1 MMGHQSRQMAML
13 FVDIE
18 SLIPETH
25 LLRKIERMVSFDFI
39 YDLLAPYYPA
49 TGRPSVDP
57 VSMFKMLLIG
67 YLYGIKS
74 ERRLVEEVQLNI
86 AYRWFCGF
94 ELDDAYGK
102 WDLIEFQSGLCYNHS
117 ETICHSGYKRHR
129 KSRGNVSMTRSE
141 FDRKYTSQL
150 NPQQLA
156 AVHAVGGAVLLLAV
170 PGSGKTTV
178 LVTRLGYMLCCCG
191 ISPDAILT
199 MTYTKA
205 ATREMQK
212 RFVRLFGQD
221 CPQVPEIRT
230 INGVSSK
237 IIDFYARTHGSG
249 STFTVVENEGELAKI
264 VSDLY
269 RELSG
274 EFATQS
280 VIKELRKGIAYVK
293 NMMLGKED
301 LGELDTGFDQFPEFY
316 AQYNLALRQRRWM
329 DYDDQ
334 MIYAKTI
341 LENYPDILAHF
352 QDAFP
357 YICVDEAQDT
367 SKIQHAI
374 IQLLARK
381 TGNLFMVGDEDQS
394 IYGFRAA
401 YPDALMQF
409 EQTYPKARVL
419 LMEENYRS
427 TPEILHL
434 ANGFIRKNTDR
445 RPKTVR
451 PTRVSGANVHLIS
464 AADRTAQYAWLLD
477 MAAHCDG
484 QTAVLYRNNDSA
496 LPLIDLMER
505 QGLPFRCRQMD
516 DTFFTHRLVADL
528 LDIIAFANDRR
539 NTEAFLRI
547 YYKIGCGIT
556 KKAAEYACEAC
567 QRSGKTVLE
576 ELLTF
581 SPLSQYARDSAAGL
595 MDLLP
600 QLLEETAARGL
611 KRIWTELRYKD
622 YVEQQ
627 QLDGN
632 KFEILTLLA
641 EREADLN
648 TLVARLDCLRLLVSA
663 PPDPSSEGL
672 ILSTVH
678 SSKGLEYETVYLLD
692 VLDGILPAVTEP
704 KGPEEERRYQEERR
718 LFYVAMTRA
727 KDHLY
732 LFSCLDRSSAFI
744 RESRRELPVEKTEED
759 DLFAALREELCG
771 KAYYHGQKGRGTVRA
786 ACEGRCMIAYPGG
799 ETETLTVGQMYDRR
813 RVLRA
818 APSRTAVQGKPRI
831 AIPPAGR
838 TAPQRD
844 RSLTSEETTALM
856 AGAVRGRKVIHTA
869 FGTGTIVSCQGAVM
883 TVQFPQSG
891 EKKFVLPDAVRR
903 GLLRYDGDDSV

>member
-1 MMGHQSRQMAML
+1 
-13 FVDIE
+13 
-18 SLIPETH
+18 
-25 LLRKIERMVSFDFI
+25 
-39 YDLLAPYYPA
+39 
-49 TGRPSVDP
+49 
-57 VSMFKMLLIG
+57 
-67 YLYGIKS
+67 
-74 ERRLVEEVQLNI
+74 
-86 AYRWFCGF
+86 
-94 ELDDAYGK
+94 
-102 WDLIEFQSGLCYNHS
+102 
-117 ETICHSGYKRHR
+117 
-129 KSRGNVSMTRSE
+129 MTRSE

-156 AVHAVGGAVLLLAV
+156 AVHAVDGAVLLLAV

-205 ATREMQK
+205 ATKEMQK

-221 CPQVPEIRT
+221 CPQIPEIRT

-237 IIDFYARTHGSG
+237 IIDFYTRTHGSG
-249 STFTVVENEGELAKI
+249 SAFTVVENEGELAKI

-301 LGELDTGFDQFPEFY
+301 LGELDTGFDQFPELY
-316 AQYNLALRQRRWM
+316 AQYNLALRQRHWM

-567 QRSGKTVLE
+567 QHSGKTVLE

-648 TLVARLDCLRLLVSA
+648 TLVARLDYLRMLVSA
-663 PPDPSSEGL
+663 PPEPSSEGL

-744 RESRRELPVEKTEED
+744 RELRRELPVEKTEED
-759 DLFAALREELCG
+759 DLFAALREDLCG
-771 KAYYHGQKGRGTVRA
+771 KAYYHGQKGRGIVRA

-799 ETETLTVGQMYDRR
+799 DTETLTIGQMYDRR

-844 RSLTSEETTALM
+844 RSLTSGETTALM
-856 AGAVRGRKVIHTA
+856 AGAVRGRKVIHTT

>member
-1 MMGHQSRQMAML
+1 
-13 FVDIE
+13 
-18 SLIPETH
+18 
-25 LLRKIERMVSFDFI
+25 
-39 YDLLAPYYPA
+39 
-49 TGRPSVDP
+49 
-57 VSMFKMLLIG
+57 
-67 YLYGIKS
+67 
-74 ERRLVEEVQLNI
+74 
-86 AYRWFCGF
+86 
-94 ELDDAYGK
+94 
-102 WDLIEFQSGLCYNHS
+102 
-117 ETICHSGYKRHR
+117 
-129 KSRGNVSMTRSE
+129 MTRSE

-205 ATREMQK
+205 ATKEMQK

-221 CPQVPEIRT
+221 CPQIPEIRT

-237 IIDFYARTHGSG
+237 IIDFYTRTHGSG
-249 STFTVVENEGELAKI
+249 SAFTVVENEGELAKI

-301 LGELDTGFDQFPEFY
+301 LGELDTGFDQFPELY
-316 AQYNLALRQRRWM
+316 VQYNLALRQRRWM

-451 PTRVSGANVHLIS
+451 PTRASGANVHLIS

-484 QTAVLYRNNDSA
+484 RTAVLYRNNDSA

-528 LDIIAFANDRR
+528 LDIIAFANDRK

-648 TLVARLDCLRLLVSA
+648 TLVARLDYLRMLVSA
-663 PPDPSSEGL
+663 PPEPSSEGL

-744 RESRRELPVEKTEED
+744 RELRRELLVEKTEED

-771 KAYYHGQKGRGTVRA
+771 KAYYHRQKGRGTVRA

-844 RSLTSEETTALM
+844 RSLTSGETTALM
-856 AGAVRGRKVIHTA
+856 AGAVRGRKVIHTT

>member
-1 MMGHQSRQMAML
+1 
-13 FVDIE
+13 
-18 SLIPETH
+18 
-25 LLRKIERMVSFDFI
+25 
-39 YDLLAPYYPA
+39 
-49 TGRPSVDP
+49 
-57 VSMFKMLLIG
+57 
-67 YLYGIKS
+67 
-74 ERRLVEEVQLNI
+74 
-86 AYRWFCGF
+86 
-94 ELDDAYGK
+94 
-102 WDLIEFQSGLCYNHS
+102 
-117 ETICHSGYKRHR
+117 
-129 KSRGNVSMTRSE
+129 MTRSE

-156 AVHAVGGAVLLLAV
+156 AVHAVDGAVLLLAV

-191 ISPDAILT
+191 ISPVAILT

-205 ATREMQK
+205 ATKEMQK

-249 STFTVVENEGELAKI
+249 NAFTVVENEGELAKI

-301 LGELDTGFDQFPEFY
+301 LGELDTGFDQFPELY
-316 AQYNLALRQRRWM
+316 AQYNLALRQRHWM

-556 KKAAEYACEAC
+556 NKAAEYACEAC
-567 QRSGKTVLE
+567 QHSGKTVLE

-648 TLVARLDCLRLLVSA
+648 TLVARLDYLRMLVSA
-663 PPDPSSEGL
+663 PPEPSSEGL

-704 KGPEEERRYQEERR
+704 KGPEEKRRYQEERR

-732 LFSCLDRSSAFI
+732 LFSCLDRSSSFI
-744 RESRRELPVEKTEED
+744 RELRRELPVEKTEED
-759 DLFAALREELCG
+759 DLFAALREDLCG
-771 KAYYHGQKGRGTVRA
+771 KAYYHGQKGRGIVRA

-799 ETETLTVGQMYDRR
+799 DTETLTIGQMYDRR

-818 APSRTAVQGKPRI
+818 VPSRPAVRGKPRA
-831 AIPPAGR
+831 AIPPAGQ

-844 RSLTSEETTALM
+844 RSLTPEETTALM
-856 AGAVRGRKVIHTA
+856 AGAARGRKVIHTA
-869 FGTGTIVSCQGAVM
+869 FGMGTVVSCQGAVM

-903 GLLRYDGDDSV
+903 GLLRFDGGDPV

>member
-1 MMGHQSRQMAML
+1 
-13 FVDIE
+13 
-18 SLIPETH
+18 
-25 LLRKIERMVSFDFI
+25 
-39 YDLLAPYYPA
+39 
-49 TGRPSVDP
+49 
-57 VSMFKMLLIG
+57 
-67 YLYGIKS
+67 
-74 ERRLVEEVQLNI
+74 
-86 AYRWFCGF
+86 
-94 ELDDAYGK
+94 
-102 WDLIEFQSGLCYNHS
+102 
-117 ETICHSGYKRHR
+117 
-129 KSRGNVSMTRSE
+129 MTRSE

-156 AVHAVGGAVLLLAV
+156 AVHAVDGAVLLLAV

-237 IIDFYARTHGSG
+237 IIDFYTRTHGSG
-249 STFTVVENEGELAKI
+249 SAFTVVENEGELAKI

-301 LGELDTGFDQFPEFY
+301 LGELDTGFDQFPELY

-648 TLVARLDCLRLLVSA
+648 TLVARLDYLRMLVSA
-663 PPDPSSEGL
+663 PPEPSSEGL

-704 KGPEEERRYQEERR
+704 KGPEEQRRYQEERR

-732 LFSCLDRSSAFI
+732 LFSCLDRSSSFI
-744 RESRRELPVEKTEED
+744 RELRRELPVEKTEED

-786 ACEGRCMIAYPGG
+786 TCEGRCMIAYPGG

-813 RVLRA
+813 RVLRS
-818 APSRTAVQGKPRI
+818 APSRTTVQGKLRV
-831 AIPPAGR
+831 AIPPAGQ
-838 TAPQRD
+838 TVPQRD

-891 EKKFVLPDAVRR
+891 EKKFVLPDAMRR
-903 GLLRYDGDDSV
+903 GLLRYDSDDSV

>member
-1 MMGHQSRQMAML
+1 
-13 FVDIE
+13 
-18 SLIPETH
+18 
-25 LLRKIERMVSFDFI
+25 
-39 YDLLAPYYPA
+39 
-49 TGRPSVDP
+49 
-57 VSMFKMLLIG
+57 
-67 YLYGIKS
+67 
-74 ERRLVEEVQLNI
+74 
-86 AYRWFCGF
+86 
-94 ELDDAYGK
+94 
-102 WDLIEFQSGLCYNHS
+102 
-117 ETICHSGYKRHR
+117 
-129 KSRGNVSMTRSE
+129 MTRSE

-156 AVHAVGGAVLLLAV
+156 AVHAVDGAVLLLAV

-205 ATREMQK
+205 ATKEMQK

-221 CPQVPEIRT
+221 CPQIPEIRT

-237 IIDFYARTHGSG
+237 IIDFYTRTHGSG
-249 STFTVVENEGELAKI
+249 SAFTVVENEGELAKI

-301 LGELDTGFDQFPEFY
+301 LGELDTGFDQFPELY
-316 AQYNLALRQRRWM
+316 VQYNLALRQRRWM

-427 TPEILHL
+427 TPEILRL

-464 AADRTAQYAWLLD
+464 AADRTAQYAWLLNV
-477 MAAHCDG
+477 AAHCDG
-484 QTAVLYRNNDSA
+484 QTAILYRNNDSA

-627 QLDGN
+627 QLDTN

-648 TLVARLDCLRLLVSA
+648 TLVARLDYLRMLVSA
-663 PPDPSSEGL
+663 PPEPSSEGL

-692 VLDGILPAVTEP
+692 VLDGILPTVTEP
-704 KGPEEERRYQEERR
+704 KSPEEERRYQEERR

-744 RESRRELPVEKTEED
+744 RELRRELPVEKTEED

-771 KAYYHGQKGRGTVRA
+771 KAYYHGQKGRGTIRA
-786 ACEGRCMIAYPGG
+786 ACEGRCMIAYPGS
-799 ETETLTVGQMYDRR
+799 ETETLTIGQMYDRR

-818 APSRTAVQGKPRI
+818 APSRTAVQRKPRV
-831 AIPPAGR
+831 AIPPAGQ
-838 TAPQRD
+838 TVPQRD

-891 EKKFVLPDAVRR
+891 EKKFVLPDAMRR

>member
-1 MMGHQSRQMAML
+1 
-13 FVDIE
+13 
-18 SLIPETH
+18 
-25 LLRKIERMVSFDFI
+25 
-39 YDLLAPYYPA
+39 
-49 TGRPSVDP
+49 
-57 VSMFKMLLIG
+57 
-67 YLYGIKS
+67 
-74 ERRLVEEVQLNI
+74 
-86 AYRWFCGF
+86 
-94 ELDDAYGK
+94 
-102 WDLIEFQSGLCYNHS
+102 
-117 ETICHSGYKRHR
+117 
-129 KSRGNVSMTRSE
+129 MTRSE

-156 AVHAVGGAVLLLAV
+156 AVHAVDGAVLLLAV

-191 ISPDAILT
+191 ISPVAILT

-205 ATREMQK
+205 ATKEMQK

-249 STFTVVENEGELAKI
+249 NAFTVVENEGELAKI

-301 LGELDTGFDQFPEFY
+301 LGELDTGFDQFPELY
-316 AQYNLALRQRRWM
+316 AQYNLALRQRHWM

-648 TLVARLDCLRLLVSA
+648 TLVARLDYLRMLVSA
-663 PPDPSSEGL
+663 PPEPSSEGL

-704 KGPEEERRYQEERR
+704 KGPEEKRRYQEERR

-732 LFSCLDRSSAFI
+732 LFSCLDRSSSFI
-744 RESRRELPVEKTEED
+744 RELRRELPVEKTEED
-759 DLFAALREELCG
+759 DLFAALREDLCG
-771 KAYYHGQKGRGTVRA
+771 KAYYHGQKGRGIVRA

-799 ETETLTVGQMYDRR
+799 DTETLTIGQMYDRR

-818 APSRTAVQGKPRI
+818 VPSRPAVRGKPRA
-831 AIPPAGR
+831 AIPPAGQ

-844 RSLTSEETTALM
+844 RSLTPEETTALM
-856 AGAVRGRKVIHTA
+856 AGAARGRKVIHTA
-869 FGTGTIVSCQGAVM
+869 FGMGTVVSCQGAVM

-903 GLLRYDGDDSV
+903 GLLRFDGGDPV

>member
-1 MMGHQSRQMAML
+1 
-13 FVDIE
+13 
-18 SLIPETH
+18 
-25 LLRKIERMVSFDFI
+25 
-39 YDLLAPYYPA
+39 
-49 TGRPSVDP
+49 
-57 VSMFKMLLIG
+57 
-67 YLYGIKS
+67 
-74 ERRLVEEVQLNI
+74 
-86 AYRWFCGF
+86 
-94 ELDDAYGK
+94 
-102 WDLIEFQSGLCYNHS
+102 
-117 ETICHSGYKRHR
+117 
-129 KSRGNVSMTRSE
+129 MTRSE

-205 ATREMQK
+205 ATKEMQK

-221 CPQVPEIRT
+221 CPQIPEIRT

-237 IIDFYARTHGSG
+237 IIDFYTRTHGSG
-249 STFTVVENEGELAKI
+249 SAFTVVENEGELAKI

-301 LGELDTGFDQFPEFY
+301 LGELDTGFDQFPELY
-316 AQYNLALRQRRWM
+316 VQYNLALRQRRWM

-445 RPKTVR
+445 RPKTDR
-451 PTRVSGANVHLIS
+451 PTRASGANVHLIS

-484 QTAVLYRNNDSA
+484 RTAVLYRNNDSA

-528 LDIIAFANDRR
+528 LDIIAFANDRK

-648 TLVARLDCLRLLVSA
+648 TLVARLDYLRMLVSA
-663 PPDPSSEGL
+663 PPEPSSEGL

-744 RESRRELPVEKTEED
+744 RELRRELPVEKTEED

-771 KAYYHGQKGRGTVRA
+771 KAYYHRQKGRGTVRA
-786 ACEGRCMIAYPGG
+786 TCEGRCMIAYPGG

-844 RSLTSEETTALM
+844 RSLTSGETTALM
-856 AGAVRGRKVIHTA
+856 AGAVRGRKVIHTT

-891 EKKFVLPDAVRR
+891 EKKFVLPDAMRR
-903 GLLRYDGDDSV
+903 GLLRYDSDDSV

>member
-1 MMGHQSRQMAML
+1 
-13 FVDIE
+13 
-18 SLIPETH
+18 
-25 LLRKIERMVSFDFI
+25 
-39 YDLLAPYYPA
+39 
-49 TGRPSVDP
+49 
-57 VSMFKMLLIG
+57 
-67 YLYGIKS
+67 
-74 ERRLVEEVQLNI
+74 
-86 AYRWFCGF
+86 
-94 ELDDAYGK
+94 
-102 WDLIEFQSGLCYNHS
+102 
-117 ETICHSGYKRHR
+117 
-129 KSRGNVSMTRSE
+129 
-141 FDRKYTSQL
+141 
-150 NPQQLA
+150 
-156 AVHAVGGAVLLLAV
+156 
-170 PGSGKTTV
+170 
-178 LVTRLGYMLCCCG
+178 
-191 ISPDAILT
+191 
-199 MTYTKA
+199 
-205 ATREMQK
+205 
-212 RFVRLFGQD
+212 
-221 CPQVPEIRT
+221 
-230 INGVSSK
+230 
-237 IIDFYARTHGSG
+237 
-249 STFTVVENEGELAKI
+249 
-264 VSDLY
+264 
-269 RELSG
+269 
-274 EFATQS
+274 
-280 VIKELRKGIAYVK
+280 
-293 NMMLGKED
+293 
-301 LGELDTGFDQFPEFY
+301 
-316 AQYNLALRQRRWM
+316 M

-451 PTRVSGANVHLIS
+451 PTRASGANVHLIS

-484 QTAVLYRNNDSA
+484 RTAVLYRNNDSA

-528 LDIIAFANDRR
+528 LDIIAFANDRK

-648 TLVARLDCLRLLVSA
+648 TLVARLDYLRMLVSA
-663 PPDPSSEGL
+663 PPEPSSEGL

-744 RESRRELPVEKTEED
+744 RELRRELPVEKTEED

-771 KAYYHGQKGRGTVRA
+771 KAYYHRQKGRGTVRA

-844 RSLTSEETTALM
+844 RSLTSGETTALM
-856 AGAVRGRKVIHTA
+856 AGAVRGRKVIHTT

>member
-1 MMGHQSRQMAML
+1 
-13 FVDIE
+13 
-18 SLIPETH
+18 
-25 LLRKIERMVSFDFI
+25 
-39 YDLLAPYYPA
+39 
-49 TGRPSVDP
+49 
-57 VSMFKMLLIG
+57 
-67 YLYGIKS
+67 
-74 ERRLVEEVQLNI
+74 
-86 AYRWFCGF
+86 
-94 ELDDAYGK
+94 
-102 WDLIEFQSGLCYNHS
+102 
-117 ETICHSGYKRHR
+117 
-129 KSRGNVSMTRSE
+129 MTRSE

-205 ATREMQK
+205 VTKEMQK

-221 CPQVPEIRT
+221 CPQIPEIRT

-237 IIDFYARTHGSG
+237 IIDFYTRTHGSG
-249 STFTVVENEGELAKI
+249 SAFTVVENEGELAKI

-301 LGELDTGFDQFPEFY
+301 LGELDTGFDQFPELY
-316 AQYNLALRQRRWM
+316 VQYNLALRQRRWM

-451 PTRVSGANVHLIS
+451 PTRASGANVHLIS

-484 QTAVLYRNNDSA
+484 RTAVLYRNNDSA

-528 LDIIAFANDRR
+528 LDIIAFANDRK

-581 SPLSQYARDSAAGL
+581 SPPSQYARDSAAGL

-648 TLVARLDCLRLLVSA
+648 TLVARLDYLRMLVSA
-663 PPDPSSEGL
+663 PPEPSSEGL

-744 RESRRELPVEKTEED
+744 RELRRELPVEKTEED

-771 KAYYHGQKGRGTVRA
+771 KAYYHRQKGRGTVRA

-844 RSLTSEETTALM
+844 RSLTSGETTALM
-856 AGAVRGRKVIHTA
+856 AGAVRGRKVIHTT

>member
-1 MMGHQSRQMAML
+1 
-13 FVDIE
+13 
-18 SLIPETH
+18 
-25 LLRKIERMVSFDFI
+25 
-39 YDLLAPYYPA
+39 
-49 TGRPSVDP
+49 
-57 VSMFKMLLIG
+57 
-67 YLYGIKS
+67 
-74 ERRLVEEVQLNI
+74 
-86 AYRWFCGF
+86 
-94 ELDDAYGK
+94 
-102 WDLIEFQSGLCYNHS
+102 
-117 ETICHSGYKRHR
+117 
-129 KSRGNVSMTRSE
+129 MTRSE

-156 AVHAVGGAVLLLAV
+156 AVHAVDGAVLLLAV

-205 ATREMQK
+205 ATKEMQK

-249 STFTVVENEGELAKI
+249 SAFTVVENEGELAKI

-301 LGELDTGFDQFPEFY
+301 LGELDTGFDQFPELY
-316 AQYNLALRQRRWM
+316 AQYNLVLRQRRWM

-516 DTFFTHRLVADL
+516 DTFFTHRIVADL
-528 LDIIAFANDRR
+528 LDIITFANDRR

-648 TLVARLDCLRLLVSA
+648 TLVARLDYLRMLVSA
-663 PPDPSSEGL
+663 PPEPSSEGL

-744 RESRRELPVEKTEED
+744 RELRRELPVEKTEED

-771 KAYYHGQKGRGTVRA
+771 KTYYHGQKGRGTVRA
-786 ACEGRCMIAYPGG
+786 ACEGRCMIAYTDG

-818 APSRTAVQGKPRI
+818 APSRTAVQGKLRI
-831 AIPPAGR
+831 AIPPAGQSV
-838 TAPQRD
+838 PQRD

-891 EKKFVLPDAVRR
+891 EKKFVLPDAMRR
-903 GLLRYDGDDSV
+903 GLLRYDGDAPV

>member
-1 MMGHQSRQMAML
+1 
-13 FVDIE
+13 
-18 SLIPETH
+18 
-25 LLRKIERMVSFDFI
+25 
-39 YDLLAPYYPA
+39 
-49 TGRPSVDP
+49 
-57 VSMFKMLLIG
+57 
-67 YLYGIKS
+67 
-74 ERRLVEEVQLNI
+74 
-86 AYRWFCGF
+86 
-94 ELDDAYGK
+94 
-102 WDLIEFQSGLCYNHS
+102 
-117 ETICHSGYKRHR
+117 
-129 KSRGNVSMTRSE
+129 MTRSE
-141 FDRKYTSQL
+141 FDRNYTSRF
-150 NPQQLA
+150 NPQQLK
-156 AVHAVGGAVLLLAV
+156 AVHAVDGAVLLLAV

-205 ATREMQK
+205 ATKEMQK

-221 CPQVPEIRT
+221 CPQIPEIRT

-237 IIDFYARTHGSG
+237 IIDSYTRTHGSG
-249 STFTVVENEGELAKI
+249 SAFTVVENEGELAKI

-280 VIKELRKGIAYVK
+280 VIKELRKGITYVK

-301 LGELDTGFDQFPEFY
+301 IGGLDTGFDQFPELY

-341 LENYPDILAHF
+341 LENYPDILAYF

-427 TPEILHL
+427 TPEILRL

-464 AADRTAQYAWLLD
+464 AADRTAQYAWLLA

-505 QGLPFRCRQMD
+505 QDLPYRCRQMD
-516 DTFFTHRLVADL
+516 DTFFTHRIVADL
-528 LDIIAFANDRR
+528 LDIIAFANDRK

-648 TLVARLDCLRLLVSA
+648 TLVARLDCLRMLVSA
-663 PPDPSSEGL
+663 PPEPSSEGL

-692 VLDGILPAVTEP
+692 VLDGILPVVTEP

-744 RESRRELPVEKTEED
+744 RELRRELPVEKTEED

-771 KAYYHGQKGRGTVRA
+771 KAYYHRQKGRGTVRA
-786 ACEGRCMIAYPGG
+786 ACEGRCMIAYTDG

-831 AIPPAGR
+831 AIPPAGQ
-838 TAPQRD
+838 TVPQRD

-869 FGTGTIVSCQGAVM
+869 FGTGTVVSCQGAVM

-891 EKKFVLPDAVRR
+891 EKKFVLPDAMRR

>member
-1 MMGHQSRQMAML
+1 
-13 FVDIE
+13 
-18 SLIPETH
+18 
-25 LLRKIERMVSFDFI
+25 
-39 YDLLAPYYPA
+39 
-49 TGRPSVDP
+49 
-57 VSMFKMLLIG
+57 
-67 YLYGIKS
+67 
-74 ERRLVEEVQLNI
+74 
-86 AYRWFCGF
+86 
-94 ELDDAYGK
+94 
-102 WDLIEFQSGLCYNHS
+102 
-117 ETICHSGYKRHR
+117 
-129 KSRGNVSMTRSE
+129 MTRSE

-156 AVHAVGGAVLLLAV
+156 AVHAVDGAVLLLAV

-205 ATREMQK
+205 ATKEMQK

-237 IIDFYARTHGSG
+237 IIDFYTRTHGSG
-249 STFTVVENEGELAKI
+249 SAFTVVENEGELAKI

-301 LGELDTGFDQFPEFY
+301 LGELDTGFDQFPELY
-316 AQYNLALRQRRWM
+316 VQYNLALRQRRWM

-352 QDAFP
+352 QDTFP

-505 QGLPFRCRQMD
+505 HGLPFRCRQMD

-627 QLDGN
+627 QLDTN

-648 TLVARLDCLRLLVSA
+648 TLVARLDYLRMLVSA
-663 PPDPSSEGL
+663 PPEPSSEGL

-704 KGPEEERRYQEERR
+704 KGPEEQRRYQEERR

-744 RESRRELPVEKTEED
+744 RELQRELPVEKTEED

-771 KAYYHGQKGRGTVRA
+771 KAYYHGQKGRGIVRA

-799 ETETLTVGQMYDRR
+799 ETETLTIGQMYDRR

-818 APSRTAVQGKPRI
+818 APSRTAVQGKLRV
-831 AIPPAGR
+831 AIPPAGQ
-838 TAPQRD
+838 TVPQRD

-869 FGTGTIVSCQGAVM
+869 FGTGTVVSCQGAVM

-891 EKKFVLPDAVRR
+891 EKKFVLPDAMRR

>member
-1 MMGHQSRQMAML
+1 
-13 FVDIE
+13 
-18 SLIPETH
+18 
-25 LLRKIERMVSFDFI
+25 
-39 YDLLAPYYPA
+39 
-49 TGRPSVDP
+49 
-57 VSMFKMLLIG
+57 
-67 YLYGIKS
+67 
-74 ERRLVEEVQLNI
+74 
-86 AYRWFCGF
+86 
-94 ELDDAYGK
+94 
-102 WDLIEFQSGLCYNHS
+102 
-117 ETICHSGYKRHR
+117 
-129 KSRGNVSMTRSE
+129 MTRSE

-301 LGELDTGFDQFPEFY
+301 IVELDTGFDQFPELY

-401 YPDALMQF
+401 YPDALMRF

-464 AADRTAQYAWLLD
+464 AADRTAQYAWLLA

-528 LDIIAFANDRR
+528 LDIIAFANDRK

-600 QLLEETAARGL
+600 QILEETASRGL

-627 QLDGN
+627 QLDTN

-641 EREADLN
+641 EREAGLN
-648 TLVARLDCLRLLVSA
+648 TLVARLDYLRLLVSA

-704 KGPEEERRYQEERR
+704 KGPEEQRRYQEERR

-727 KDHLY
+727 KDHLF
-732 LFSCLDRSSAFI
+732 LFSCLDRDSAFI
-744 RESRRELPVEKTEED
+744 RELRRELPVEKTEED
-759 DLFAALREELCG
+759 DLFAALQEELCG
-771 KAYYHGQKGRGTVRA
+771 KAYYHGQKGRGIVRA

-799 ETETLTVGQMYDRR
+799 DTETLTVGQMYDRR

-818 APSRTAVQGKPRI
+818 VPSRPAVRGKPRA
-831 AIPPAGR
+831 AIPPAGQ

-856 AGAVRGRKVIHTA
+856 AGAVRGRRVTHTA
-869 FGTGTIVSCQGAVM
+869 FGTGTVVSCQGAVM

-903 GLLRYDGDDSV
+903 GLLRFDGDEPM

>member
-1 MMGHQSRQMAML
+1 
-13 FVDIE
+13 
-18 SLIPETH
+18 
-25 LLRKIERMVSFDFI
+25 
-39 YDLLAPYYPA
+39 
-49 TGRPSVDP
+49 
-57 VSMFKMLLIG
+57 
-67 YLYGIKS
+67 
-74 ERRLVEEVQLNI
+74 
-86 AYRWFCGF
+86 
-94 ELDDAYGK
+94 
-102 WDLIEFQSGLCYNHS
+102 
-117 ETICHSGYKRHR
+117 
-129 KSRGNVSMTRSE
+129 MTRSE

-205 ATREMQK
+205 ATKEMQK

-221 CPQVPEIRT
+221 CPQIPEIRT

-237 IIDFYARTHGSG
+237 IIDFYTRTHGSG
-249 STFTVVENEGELAKI
+249 SAFTVVENEGELAKI

-301 LGELDTGFDQFPEFY
+301 LGELDTGFDQFPELY
-316 AQYNLALRQRRWM
+316 VQYNLALRQRRWM

-451 PTRVSGANVHLIS
+451 PTRASGANVHLIS

-484 QTAVLYRNNDSA
+484 RTAVLYRNNDSA

-528 LDIIAFANDRR
+528 LDIIAFANDRK

-581 SPLSQYARDSAAGL
+581 SPPSQYARDSAAGL

-611 KRIWTELRYKD
+611 KWIWTELRYKD

-648 TLVARLDCLRLLVSA
+648 TLVARLDYLRMLVSA
-663 PPDPSSEGL
+663 PPEPSSEGL

-744 RESRRELPVEKTEED
+744 RELRRELPVEKTEED

-771 KAYYHGQKGRGTVRA
+771 KAYYHRQKGRGTVRA

-844 RSLTSEETTALM
+844 RSLTSGETTALM
-856 AGAVRGRKVIHTA
+856 AGAVRGRKVIHTT

>member
-1 MMGHQSRQMAML
+1 
-13 FVDIE
+13 
-18 SLIPETH
+18 
-25 LLRKIERMVSFDFI
+25 
-39 YDLLAPYYPA
+39 
-49 TGRPSVDP
+49 
-57 VSMFKMLLIG
+57 
-67 YLYGIKS
+67 
-74 ERRLVEEVQLNI
+74 
-86 AYRWFCGF
+86 
-94 ELDDAYGK
+94 
-102 WDLIEFQSGLCYNHS
+102 
-117 ETICHSGYKRHR
+117 
-129 KSRGNVSMTRSE
+129 MTRSE

-156 AVHAVGGAVLLLAV
+156 AVHAVDGAVLLLAV

-191 ISPDAILT
+191 ISPVAILT

-205 ATREMQK
+205 ATKEMQK

-249 STFTVVENEGELAKI
+249 NAFTVVENEGELAKI

-301 LGELDTGFDQFPEFY
+301 LGELDTGFDQFPELY
-316 AQYNLALRQRRWM
+316 AQYNLALRQRHWM

-567 QRSGKTVLE
+567 QHSGKTVLE

-648 TLVARLDCLRLLVSA
+648 TLVARLDYLRMLVSA
-663 PPDPSSEGL
+663 PPEPSSEGL

-704 KGPEEERRYQEERR
+704 KGPEEKRRYQEERR

-732 LFSCLDRSSAFI
+732 LFSCLDRSSSFI
-744 RESRRELPVEKTEED
+744 RELRRELPVEKTEED
-759 DLFAALREELCG
+759 DLFAALREDLCG
-771 KAYYHGQKGRGTVRA
+771 KAYYHGQKGRGIVRA

-799 ETETLTVGQMYDRR
+799 DTETLTIGQMYDRR
-813 RVLRA
+813 RVLWA
-818 APSRTAVQGKPRI
+818 VPSRPAVRGKPRA
-831 AIPPAGR
+831 AIPPAGQ

-844 RSLTSEETTALM
+844 RSLTPEETTALM
-856 AGAVRGRKVIHTA
+856 AGAARGRKVIHTA
-869 FGTGTIVSCQGAVM
+869 FGMGTVVSCQGAVM

-903 GLLRYDGDDSV
+903 GLLRFDGGDPV

>member
-1 MMGHQSRQMAML
+1 
-13 FVDIE
+13 
-18 SLIPETH
+18 
-25 LLRKIERMVSFDFI
+25 
-39 YDLLAPYYPA
+39 
-49 TGRPSVDP
+49 
-57 VSMFKMLLIG
+57 
-67 YLYGIKS
+67 
-74 ERRLVEEVQLNI
+74 
-86 AYRWFCGF
+86 
-94 ELDDAYGK
+94 
-102 WDLIEFQSGLCYNHS
+102 
-117 ETICHSGYKRHR
+117 
-129 KSRGNVSMTRSE
+129 MTRSE

-205 ATREMQK
+205 ATKEMQK

-221 CPQVPEIRT
+221 CPQIPEIRT

-237 IIDFYARTHGSG
+237 IIDFYTRTHGSG

-293 NMMLGKED
+293 NMMLGKENIV
-301 LGELDTGFDQFPEFY
+301 ELDTGFDQFPELY

-464 AADRTAQYAWLLD
+464 AADRTAQYAWLLA

-505 QGLPFRCRQMD
+505 QGFPYRCRQMD

-648 TLVARLDCLRLLVSA
+648 TLVARLDYLRMLVSA
-663 PPDPSSEGL
+663 PPEPSSEGL

-704 KGPEEERRYQEERR
+704 KGPEEQRRYQEERR

-732 LFSCLDRSSAFI
+732 LFSCLDRGSAFI
-744 RESRRELPVEKTEED
+744 RELRRELPVEKTEED
-759 DLFAALREELCG
+759 DLFAALQEELCG
-771 KAYYHGQKGRGTVRA
+771 KAYYHGQKSRGTVRA

-799 ETETLTVGQMYDRR
+799 ETETLIIGQMYDRR

-818 APSRTAVQGKPRI
+818 APSRTAVQEKLRV
-831 AIPPAGR
+831 AIPPAGQ
-838 TAPQRD
+838 TVPQRD

-869 FGTGTIVSCQGAVM
+869 FGTGTIVSCQGSAM

-891 EKKFVLPDAVRR
+891 EKKFVLPDAMRR
-903 GLLRYDGDDSV
+903 GLLRYDGDAPV

>member
-1 MMGHQSRQMAML
+1 
-13 FVDIE
+13 
-18 SLIPETH
+18 
-25 LLRKIERMVSFDFI
+25 
-39 YDLLAPYYPA
+39 
-49 TGRPSVDP
+49 
-57 VSMFKMLLIG
+57 
-67 YLYGIKS
+67 
-74 ERRLVEEVQLNI
+74 
-86 AYRWFCGF
+86 
-94 ELDDAYGK
+94 
-102 WDLIEFQSGLCYNHS
+102 
-117 ETICHSGYKRHR
+117 
-129 KSRGNVSMTRSE
+129 MTRSE

-156 AVHAVGGAVLLLAV
+156 AVHAVDGAVLLLAV

-205 ATREMQK
+205 ATKEMQK

-237 IIDFYARTHGSG
+237 IIDFYTRTHGSG
-249 STFTVVENEGELAKI
+249 SAFTVVENEGELAKI

-301 LGELDTGFDQFPEFY
+301 LGELDTGFDQFPDLY

-401 YPDALMQF
+401 YPDALMRF

-464 AADRTAQYAWLLD
+464 AADRTAQYAWLLA

-505 QGLPFRCRQMD
+505 HGFPYRCRQMD

-581 SPLSQYARDSAAGL
+581 PPLSQYARDSAAGL

-648 TLVARLDCLRLLVSA
+648 TLVARLDYLRMLVSA
-663 PPDPSSEGL
+663 PPEPSSEGL

-704 KGPEEERRYQEERR
+704 KGPEEKRRYQEERR

-732 LFSCLDRSSAFI
+732 LFSCLDRSSSFI
-744 RESRRELPVEKTEED
+744 RELRRELPVEKTEED
-759 DLFAALREELCG
+759 DLFAALREDLCG
-771 KAYYHGQKGRGTVRA
+771 KAYYHGQKGRGIVRA

-799 ETETLTVGQMYDRR
+799 DTETLTIGQMYDRR

-818 APSRTAVQGKPRI
+818 VPSRPAVRGKPRA
-831 AIPPAGR
+831 AIPPAGQ

-891 EKKFVLPDAVRR
+891 EKKFVLPDAMRR
-903 GLLRYDGDDSV
+903 GLLRYDSDDSV

>member
-1 MMGHQSRQMAML
+1 
-13 FVDIE
+13 
-18 SLIPETH
+18 
-25 LLRKIERMVSFDFI
+25 
-39 YDLLAPYYPA
+39 
-49 TGRPSVDP
+49 
-57 VSMFKMLLIG
+57 
-67 YLYGIKS
+67 
-74 ERRLVEEVQLNI
+74 
-86 AYRWFCGF
+86 
-94 ELDDAYGK
+94 
-102 WDLIEFQSGLCYNHS
+102 
-117 ETICHSGYKRHR
+117 
-129 KSRGNVSMTRSE
+129 MTRSE
-141 FDRKYTSQL
+141 FGRKYTSQL
-150 NPQQLA
+150 NPQQLE
-156 AVHAVGGAVLLLAV
+156 AVHAVDGAVLLLAV

-191 ISPDAILT
+191 ISPAAILT

-205 ATREMQK
+205 ATKEMQK

-249 STFTVVENEGELAKI
+249 SAFTVVANEGELAKI

-301 LGELDTGFDQFPEFY
+301 LGELDTGFDQFPDLY

-401 YPDALMQF
+401 YPDALMRF

-451 PTRVSGANVHLIS
+451 PTRASGANVHLIS

-484 QTAVLYRNNDSA
+484 RTAVLYRNNDSA

-567 QRSGKTVLE
+567 QHSGKTVLE

-627 QLDGN
+627 QLDTN

-704 KGPEEERRYQEERR
+704 KGPEEQRRYQEERR

-744 RESRRELPVEKTEED
+744 RELRRELPVEKTEED

-771 KAYYHGQKGRGTVRA
+771 KAYYHRQKGRGTVRA

-844 RSLTSEETTALM
+844 RSLTSGETTALM
-856 AGAVRGRKVIHTA
+856 AGAVRGRKVIHTT

>member
-1 MMGHQSRQMAML
+1 
-13 FVDIE
+13 
-18 SLIPETH
+18 
-25 LLRKIERMVSFDFI
+25 
-39 YDLLAPYYPA
+39 
-49 TGRPSVDP
+49 
-57 VSMFKMLLIG
+57 
-67 YLYGIKS
+67 
-74 ERRLVEEVQLNI
+74 
-86 AYRWFCGF
+86 
-94 ELDDAYGK
+94 
-102 WDLIEFQSGLCYNHS
+102 
-117 ETICHSGYKRHR
+117 
-129 KSRGNVSMTRSE
+129 MTRSE

-205 ATREMQK
+205 ATKEMQK

-221 CPQVPEIRT
+221 CPQIPEIST

-237 IIDFYARTHGSG
+237 IIDFYTRTHGSG
-249 STFTVVENEGELAKI
+249 SAFTVVENEGELAKI

-301 LGELDTGFDQFPEFY
+301 LGELDTGFDQFPELY
-316 AQYNLALRQRRWM
+316 VQYNLALRQRRWM

-451 PTRVSGANVHLIS
+451 PTRASGANVHLIS

-484 QTAVLYRNNDSA
+484 RTAVLYRNNDSA

-528 LDIIAFANDRR
+528 LDIIAFANDRK

-648 TLVARLDCLRLLVSA
+648 TLVARLDYLRMLVSA
-663 PPDPSSEGL
+663 PPEPSSEGL

-744 RESRRELPVEKTEED
+744 RELRRELPVEKTEED

-771 KAYYHGQKGRGTVRA
+771 KAYYHRQKGRGTVRA

-844 RSLTSEETTALM
+844 RSLTSGETTALM
-856 AGAVRGRKVIHTA
+856 AGAVRGRKVIHTT

>member
-1 MMGHQSRQMAML
+1 
-13 FVDIE
+13 
-18 SLIPETH
+18 
-25 LLRKIERMVSFDFI
+25 
-39 YDLLAPYYPA
+39 
-49 TGRPSVDP
+49 
-57 VSMFKMLLIG
+57 
-67 YLYGIKS
+67 
-74 ERRLVEEVQLNI
+74 
-86 AYRWFCGF
+86 
-94 ELDDAYGK
+94 
-102 WDLIEFQSGLCYNHS
+102 
-117 ETICHSGYKRHR
+117 
-129 KSRGNVSMTRSE
+129 MTRSE

-205 ATREMQK
+205 ATKEMQK

-221 CPQVPEIRT
+221 CPQIPEIRT

-237 IIDFYARTHGSG
+237 IIDFYTRTHGSG
-249 STFTVVENEGELAKI
+249 SAFTVVENEGELAKI

-301 LGELDTGFDQFPEFY
+301 LGELDTGFDQFPELY
-316 AQYNLALRQRRWM
+316 VQYNLALRQRRWM

-451 PTRVSGANVHLIS
+451 PTRASGANVHLIS

-484 QTAVLYRNNDSA
+484 RTAVLYRNNDSA

-648 TLVARLDCLRLLVSA
+648 TLVARLDYLRMLVSA
-663 PPDPSSEGL
+663 PPEPSSEGL

-744 RESRRELPVEKTEED
+744 RELRRELPVEKTEED

-771 KAYYHGQKGRGTVRA
+771 KAYYHRQKGRGTVRA

-844 RSLTSEETTALM
+844 RSLTSGETTALM
-856 AGAVRGRKVIHTA
+856 AGAVRGRKVIHTT

>member
-1 MMGHQSRQMAML
+1 
-13 FVDIE
+13 
-18 SLIPETH
+18 
-25 LLRKIERMVSFDFI
+25 
-39 YDLLAPYYPA
+39 
-49 TGRPSVDP
+49 
-57 VSMFKMLLIG
+57 
-67 YLYGIKS
+67 
-74 ERRLVEEVQLNI
+74 
-86 AYRWFCGF
+86 
-94 ELDDAYGK
+94 
-102 WDLIEFQSGLCYNHS
+102 
-117 ETICHSGYKRHR
+117 
-129 KSRGNVSMTRSE
+129 MTRSE

-205 ATREMQK
+205 ATKEMQK

-237 IIDFYARTHGSG
+237 IIDFYTRTHGSG
-249 STFTVVENEGELAKI
+249 SAFTVVENEGELAKI

-280 VIKELRKGIAYVK
+280 VIKELRKGIAYMK

-301 LGELDTGFDQFPEFY
+301 LGELDTGFDQFPELY
-316 AQYNLALRQRRWM
+316 VQYNLALRQRRWM

-451 PTRVSGANVHLIS
+451 PTRASGANVHLIS

-484 QTAVLYRNNDSA
+484 RTAVLYRNNDSA

-528 LDIIAFANDRR
+528 LDIIAFANDRK

-648 TLVARLDCLRLLVSA
+648 TLVARLDYLRMLVSA
-663 PPDPSSEGL
+663 PPEPSSEGL

-744 RESRRELPVEKTEED
+744 RELRRELPVEKTEED

-771 KAYYHGQKGRGTVRA
+771 KAYYHRQKGRGTVRA

-844 RSLTSEETTALM
+844 RSLTSGETTALM
-856 AGAVRGRKVIHTA
+856 AGAVRGRKVIHTT

>member
-1 MMGHQSRQMAML
+1 M
-13 FVDIE
+13 
-18 SLIPETH
+18 
-25 LLRKIERMVSFDFI
+25 
-39 YDLLAPYYPA
+39 
-49 TGRPSVDP
+49 
-57 VSMFKMLLIG
+57 
-67 YLYGIKS
+67 
-74 ERRLVEEVQLNI
+74 VEEVQLNI

-117 ETICHSGYKRHR
+117 EAICHSGYKRHR

-212 RFVRLFGQD
+212 RFVRLFGQG

-293 NMMLGKED
+293 NMMLGKENIV
-301 LGELDTGFDQFPEFY
+301 ELDTGFDQFPELY

-464 AADRTAQYAWLLD
+464 AADRTAQYAWLLA

-496 LPLIDLMER
+496 LPLIDLMDR
-505 QGLPFRCRQMD
+505 QGLLYRCRQMD

-556 KKAAEYACEAC
+556 KKAAEYACGAC
-567 QRSGKTVLE
+567 QYSGKTVLE

-581 SPLSQYARDSAAGL
+581 PQLSQYARDSTAGL
-595 MDLLP
+595 IDLLP
-600 QLLEETAARGL
+600 QILEETAARGL

-627 QLDGN
+627 QLDTN

-648 TLVARLDCLRLLVSA
+648 TLVARLDYLRMLVSA
-663 PPDPSSEGL
+663 PPEPSSEGL

-704 KGPEEERRYQEERR
+704 K
-718 LFYVAMTRA
+718 RA
-727 KDHLY
+727 
-732 LFSCLDRSSAFI
+732 
-744 RESRRELPVEKTEED
+744 
-759 DLFAALREELCG
+759 
-771 KAYYHGQKGRGTVRA
+771 
-786 ACEGRCMIAYPGG
+786 
-799 ETETLTVGQMYDRR
+799 RR
-813 RVLRA
+813 RNGGIR
-818 APSRTAVQGKPRI
+818 RN
-831 AIPPAGR
+831 AGSFMWR
-838 TAPQRD
+838 
-844 RSLTSEETTALM
+844 
-856 AGAVRGRKVIHTA
+856 
-869 FGTGTIVSCQGAVM
+869 
-883 TVQFPQSG
+883 
-891 EKKFVLPDAVRR
+891 
-903 GLLRYDGDDSV
+903 